1 MSVLLHPTSALLL
14 SLGSQP
20 CELEV
25 EAWLELSMGC
35 PSCASPHPFHSC
47 LGKHC
52 CLPHCFKREEFIC
65 FYFYSHPPPSK
76 LKGLEEGMKYERLF
90 GLTEMLREFV
100 QLNCPT
106 SLSKEG
112 SLGLLLGSIKK
123 METSH
128 IYIGEI
134 KPLPFFY

>member
-1 MSVLLHPTSALLL
+1 MPLPIL
-14 SLGSQP
+14 STPALGSIAVFLIP
-20 CELEV
+20 
-25 EAWLELSMGC
+25 LSERN
-35 PSCASPHPFHSC
+35 SFV
-47 LGKHC
+47 
-52 CLPHCFKREEFIC
+52 FI
-65 FYFYSHPPPSK
+65 FIPTPPPSK

-106 SLSKEG
+106 SSSKEG